1 VTLFINSSPSFATGR
16 IINLTA
22 DFRTVSYDSQDSLVL
37 FTTFFHPAIRACQL
51 YQFQPAETLHYF
63 ARRVLFGGHVKTTL
77 HILLL
82 AVVSLAASDAF
93 AQKVKVGY
101 DKQTDFSKYKTYSW
115 AQPALPAARPVL
127 FEAVIARVDVELRS
141 KNLSHVP
148 SGGDLTIM
156 PSGGVNF
163 GIAGEASTPYSPT
176 YGGPPPML
184 NATMWTGPGGTS
196 SAGTYVPEGTL
207 VLTFV
212 ERDSNKVVWS
222 GSVKQKLDIQKKTK
236 SLELAD
242 KAVIKLLKE
251 FPAKK

>member
-1 VTLFINSSPSFATGR
+1 VN
-16 IINLTA
+16 
-22 DFRTVSYDSQDSLVL
+22 
-37 FTTFFHPAIRACQL
+37 
-51 YQFQPAETLHYF
+51 YF
-63 ARRVLFGGHVKTTL
+63 ARRALFGGHVKTTL

-82 AVVSLAASDAF
+82 AVISFGTSDAF

-101 DKQTDFSKYKTYSW
+101 DKATDFSKYKTYSW
-115 AQPALPAARPVL
+115 AEPALPATRPVL
-127 FEAVIARVDVELRS
+127 FEAVVARVDVELQS
-141 KNLSHVP
+141 KNLSRVP

-176 YGGPPPML
+176 YGGPPPVL
-184 NATMWTGPGGTS
+184 NATMWTGPGGS
-196 SAGTYVPEGTL
+196 SGVGTYVPEGTL

-212 ERDSNKVVWS
+212 ERGSNKVVWS
-222 GSVKQKLDIQKKTK
+222 GSVKQKLDMEKKTK

-251 FPAKK
+251 FPGKK